1 MDTSKLELIRPET
14 TAGAGS
20 SKASEREAQN
30 LFGDK
35 QRLESLKQVL
45 HGAIIWAVK
54 VASFAM
60 LCIFLVRVFHLA
72 APTAWTWLDSD
83 RLQKIDSLL
92 FSGFLGAF
100 VARYL
105 NQAAPKNGHD
115 DSHN

>member
-1 MDTSKLELIRPET
+1 MDTSKLDLIRPEVGS
-14 TAGAGS
+14 GAGG
-20 SKASEREAQN
+20 SKASEREAKD

-45 HGAIIWAVK
+45 HSAIILAVK
-54 VASFAM
+54 VASIAM

-72 APTAWTWLDSD
+72 APMKFVWLDPE

-105 NQAAPKNGHD
+105 NQAAPKQGDEN
-115 DSHN
+115 SSN